1 MKTFWLFRS
10 NIRNLEYYHSEP
22 FHNLEWFKEA
32 CHDFYMLFP
41 LWLLE
46 NNYFDEVIIWRLS
59 SNQVEDIVFDINGKK
74 YTQKWVRNFNQT
86 IYYSAPD
93 ISFWRGGFKEYD
105 EATKL
110 NPKHFG
116 LKLYLGAGRRTFSQ
130 WGGKYDV
137 YLVEDERDFVQDVNI
152 LPFYKT
158 ASPSVFQKLE
168 SDLFTLN
175 WDICWPCHFE
185 QIRYKG
191 QEYFLNLIAND
202 EYLKTLKIVHCGNKN
217 EVGKKICQEHNI
229 NNIHF
234 AGQVDR
240 PQLNMF
246 LNRSKFGLNLSNLQ
260 DGCPRV
266 STEILMS
273 ETPLIV
279 SEETRLL
286 KYYKQQ
292 GVIEVNQKNIVNR
305 IKFAMNN
312 YELLKEQVSYVV
324 NNELSFDNICKKNIE
339 LWQKNR
345 LPV

>member
-1 MKTFWLFRS
+1 MRRFYIFRS
-10 NIRNLEYYHSEP
+10 NLKNLEYYHQYKDLQ
-22 FHNLEWFKEA
+22 FFKEN

-41 LWLLE
+41 VWLLE
-46 NNYFDEVIIWRLS
+46 NNYFDEVVIWRLG
-59 SNQVEDIVFDINGKK
+59 NHDDIVFDINGKK
-74 YTQKWVRNFNQT
+74 YIQKWLKDFKEVFN
-86 IYYSAPD
+86 YPKPD
-93 ISFWRGGFKEYD
+93 MTFFRGGFQNYD
-105 EATKL
+105 EITKI
-110 NPKHFG
+110 NSKFFSVS
-116 LKLYLGAGRRTFSQ
+116 LYLGAGRRIFSR

-137 YLVEDERDFVQDVNI
+137 YLIESEHDFVKDVNC

-168 SDLFTLN
+168 SDLFTIN
-175 WDICWPCHFE
+175 WDICWPCNFE

-202 EYLKTLKIVHCGNKN
+202 PYLRTLRIVHCGNKN
-217 EVGKKICQEHNI
+217 EVGKEICREHNI
-229 NNIHF
+229 NNIYF

-292 GVIEVNQKNIVNR
+292 GVIEVNQKNIIDR

-312 YELLKEQVSYVV
+312 YKILKEQVSYAVKH
-324 NNELSFDNICKKNIE
+324 ELSFDNICKKNIE
-339 LWQKNR
+339 LWAKNR
-345 LPV
+345 PPD